1 MASLDVESL
10 FTKIPLD
17 KTIKNAV
24 DDLFSNNV
32 YQGKLS
38 KSNGISMDLLLGP
51 TLANA
56 FLCHYKKL
64 WLDNCPP

>member
-10 FTKIPLD
+10 FTKISLD
-17 KTIKNAV
+17 KTIKNGV

-32 YQGKLS
+32 YQGKIS
-38 KSNGISMDLLLGP
+38 KSDGVSMDLLLGP

-64 WLDNCPP
+64 WLDKCPP